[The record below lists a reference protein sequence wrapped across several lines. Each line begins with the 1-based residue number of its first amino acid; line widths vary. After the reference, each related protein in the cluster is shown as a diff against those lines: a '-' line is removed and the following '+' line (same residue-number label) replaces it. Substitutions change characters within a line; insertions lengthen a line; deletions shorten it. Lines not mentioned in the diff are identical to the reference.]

1 VTVFSEFDCK
11 EYFETAVVNYEQD
24 VFFQNLNKP
33 LNFLSFEISRTLK
46 NKEQLNI
53 SHLSQDD
60 NQTQT

>member
-1 VTVFSEFDCK
+1 VIIFSEFDCK
-11 EYFETAVVNYEQD
+11 EYFEIAVVNYEQD
-24 VFFQNLNKP
+24 VFFQNLNKL

-60 NQTQT
+60 DQTQT